1 MGGLPEKA
9 TMVGGNV
16 YHKGENFGDED
27 DMLIVNLEYSDDR
40 YAVLEYG
47 NAFRWGEHYVLI
59 QGTEGA
65 IKLDLF
71 NTGGTLRV
79 KGEGESHFLVH
90 ETQEEDDDRTSYLYR
105 SWYGWSNLRTV
116 NQEYVAH
123 YGCKH
128 VLIKKW
134 NIYMTSL
141 KVEKLQKNM
150 KNFSM
155 V

>member
-1 MGGLPEKA
+1 
-9 TMVGGNV
+9 MVGGNV

-71 NTGGTLRV
+71 NM
-79 KGEGESHFLVH
+79 E
-90 ETQEEDDDRTSYLYR
+90 
-105 SWYGWSNLRTV
+105 
-116 NQEYVAH
+116 
-123 YGCKH
+123 
-128 VLIKKW
+128 VLFV
-134 NIYMTSL
+134 L
-141 KVEKLQKNM
+141 KVKENHT
-150 KNFSM
+150 S
-155 V
+155 

>member
-1 MGGLPEKA
+1 M
-9 TMVGGNV
+9 
-16 YHKGENFGDED
+16 
-27 DMLIVNLEYSDDR
+27 IVQLSIPVVVWME
-40 YAVLEYG
+40 
-47 NAFRWGEHYVLI
+47 
-59 QGTEGA
+59 Q
-65 IKLDLF
+65 
-71 NTGGTLRV
+71 
-79 KGEGESHFLVH
+79 
-90 ETQEEDDDRTSYLYR
+90 
-105 SWYGWSNLRTV
+105 LRTV

-141 KVEKLQKNM
+141 KVEKLQKNL